1 MDNICHTLVGAAMS
15 EAGLRRRTRMAGPA
29 LMVANNLPD
38 LDVLVFATGASAVA
52 FRRGWTHGILA
63 QALLPLLL
71 TAAIVIVDRVRTRP
85 HAGEGR
91 QPLSIRWLLGLSYL
105 GVLAHVFLDYLNTY
119 GVRLLAP
126 FDWRWF
132 YGDAVFIIDLALWVS
147 LGLGVWASRRL
158 SVERPAR
165 AALAFA
171 VCYIAVMLV
180 ASRASRE
187 LVSDG
192 WQAVWRERPH
202 AVMVGPLPITPLERE
217 VIVDAGDKYMAGTFS
232 WMSSSVS
239 FRLETVPK
247 NDHGPEVAHARDAPE
262 VRGFLVWAR
271 FPYWSVE
278 PHPEGALVTVR
289 DMRFGDRFS
298 ASTVVPR
305 APGS

>member
-15 EAGLRRRTRMAGPA
+15 EAGLRRRTRMAGPV

>member
-1 MDNICHTLVGAAMS
+1 LVANK
-15 EAGLRRRTRMAGPA
+15 LPA
-29 LMVANNLPD
+29 LAVR
-38 LDVLVFATGASAVA
+38 VFATGAAAVA
-52 FRRGWTHGILA
+52 FRRGGPHGILA